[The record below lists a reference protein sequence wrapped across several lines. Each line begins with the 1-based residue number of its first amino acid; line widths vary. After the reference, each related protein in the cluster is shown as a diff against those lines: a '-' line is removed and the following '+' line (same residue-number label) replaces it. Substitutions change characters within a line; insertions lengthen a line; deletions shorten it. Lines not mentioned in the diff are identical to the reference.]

1 MSDTMLKIGDLFPKF
16 ELENQNGELITNE
29 KIMGEKTILYFYPRD
44 NTPTCTTEACDF
56 RDNSDSFAD
65 KNAIVIGISRD
76 SLKSHAKFIE
86 KFNLPFV
93 LLSDEKEEV
102 CNLFNVIKEKNMYGK
117 KVMGI
122 ERSTFIINEEGILVK
137 EYRKVKVKE
146 HVNTVLEDISS
157 L

>member
-1 MSDTMLKIGDLFPKF
+1 MLEAGVKVPEFKLQDKDGNLVSLSDFKNKKIV
-16 ELENQNGELITNE
+16 
-29 KIMGEKTILYFYPRD
+29 LYFYPRD
-44 NTPTCTTEACDF
+44 NTPGCSTEACDF
-56 RDNSDSFAD
+56 RDNTTNFTD

-86 KFNLPFV
+86 KFNLPFI
-93 LLSDEKEEV
+93 LLSDENEEV

-146 HVNTVLEDISS
+146 HVNTILEDLNS